1 MSLSNISSICNNYV
15 KYMLMNVVDVASKG
29 VVVPRVYSRSRSKLF
44 ASMYRIQSSAEQC
57 SIKPKHLYVIPY
69 VRYYTLHKLLYY
81 RDEEQELDEGDEAVK
96 LTFNEMMTRSYS
108 SKQALENEFF
118 GHINTI
124 KSPKVYSQ
132 YVELDRRILNS
143 LLTEDE
149 MISFVAASS
158 EMDDFIAEN
167 LSKDIALYTSR
178 KEKLFDFFHDYR
190 YVSGWVTASGIGIFT
205 ALFGVKSITALY

>member
-1 MSLSNISSICNNYV
+1 MSISNISSICNNHV
-15 KYMLMNVVDVASKG
+15 KYLLMNVVDVASKG

-57 SIKPKHLYVIPY
+57 SIKPKHLYVIPS

-96 LTFNEMMTRSYS
+96 LTFKRSRSYR

-118 GHINTI
+118 GHIKTI

-158 EMDDFIAEN
+158 EMDCREPVQGYRT
-167 LSKDIALYTSR
+167 LYQP
-178 KEKLFDFFHDYR
+178 
-190 YVSGWVTASGIGIFT
+190 
-205 ALFGVKSITALY
+205 